1 MAQPSTSEDI
11 SHLLAVV
18 IAVVAVSALYFAKVI
33 FVPLAL
39 GILLAFVLS
48 PLVSLLQRARL
59 GRVPSAF
66 VAVLLT
72 LVLVGVLAWIVTRQ
86 FAAVLDQVPHY
97 ESNLEDKIQSLH
109 LKNRTLQNASA
120 TLDELRRTWVSA
132 VGNDQPSFGAIAA
145 SDSQPVPVRMMTQPT
160 FPVESVESIFG
171 WILQIVIVIVLTAF
185 LLIQRENVRNRFI
198 LLAGQHRMIAM
209 TRAIDEASERVSRYL
224 RAQMTVNALY
234 GGVIAL
240 GLHLI
245 GIPGGLLWA
254 VVVGVLRFV
263 PYIGP
268 PLGAVVPVLFSLAIF
283 PGWKEPTLTLG
294 LFIGAELTSAYGIEP
309 ALYGSRTGVSP
320 IAILL
325 AAIFWTFLW
334 GPIGLVLSMPLT
346 VCLVALGRHVPHLGF
361 LELLLGEGPVWEPD
375 TRVYQ
380 RLLAMD
386 QDEAEQVLEDLLA
399 KQSLADVYD
408 SVLIPV
414 LSLAEQHHH
423 HDRIDKSVEDAL
435 CQSVREIIDDL
446 FERYKVSDPPGDEA
460 KQPILKVVCIPAR
473 DEADEIVG
481 IMLAQLL
488 EQAGHS
494 AHSIACGSQQEM
506 FRHLSLEDTDVVC
519 ISALSPF
526 VISHARSIYRALR
539 ARSPKLPIVVGLW
552 SFPGDTSKAA
562 QRMGLAEDAA
572 GPVTKLIDAVR
583 LVNDG
588 RIAGATVAHNS
599 AAS

>member
-18 IAVVAVSALYFAKVI
+18 IAVVVVSALYFAKVI

-66 VAVLLT
+66 FAVLLT

-109 LKNRTLQNASA
+109 LKNRTLKNASA

-145 SDSQPVPVRMMTQPT
+145 TDSQPVPVRMMTQPT

-171 WILQIVIVIVLTAF
+171 WILQIVIVVVLTAF

-224 RAQMTVNALY
+224 RAQLTVNALY

-245 GIPGGLLWA
+245 GVPGGLLWA

-268 PLGAVVPVLFSLAIF
+268 PLGAVAPVLFSLAIF

-399 KQSLADVYD
+399 KQSLGDVYD

-414 LSLAEQHHH
+414 LSLAEQHRHD
-423 HDRIDKSVEDAL
+423 DRIDKSVEDAL

-446 FERYKVSDPPGDEA
+446 FERYRVSDPPGDEA
-460 KQPILKVVCIPAR
+460 KQPNFKVVCIPAR

-506 FRHLSLEDTDVVC
+506 FRHLSLEDADVVC

-562 QRMGLAEDAA
+562 QRMGLAENAA

>member
-145 SDSQPVPVRMMTQPT
+145 GDSQPVPVRMMTQPT

-198 LLAGQHRMIAM
+198 FLAGQHRMIAM

-460 KQPILKVVCIPAR
+460 KQPIFKVVCIPAR

-506 FRHLSLEDTDVVC
+506 FRHLSLEDADVVC

>member
-145 SDSQPVPVRMMTQPT
+145 GDSQPVPVRMMTQPT

-198 LLAGQHRMIAM
+198 FLAGQHRMIAM

-361 LELLLGEGPVWEPD
+361 L
-375 TRVYQ
+375 
-380 RLLAMD
+380 
-386 QDEAEQVLEDLLA
+386 
-399 KQSLADVYD
+399 
-408 SVLIPV
+408 
-414 LSLAEQHHH
+414 
-423 HDRIDKSVEDAL
+423 
-435 CQSVREIIDDL
+435 
-446 FERYKVSDPPGDEA
+446 
-460 KQPILKVVCIPAR
+460 
-473 DEADEIVG
+473 
-481 IMLAQLL
+481 
-488 EQAGHS
+488 
-494 AHSIACGSQQEM
+494 
-506 FRHLSLEDTDVVC
+506 
-519 ISALSPF
+519 
-526 VISHARSIYRALR
+526 
-539 ARSPKLPIVVGLW
+539 
-552 SFPGDTSKAA
+552 
-562 QRMGLAEDAA
+562 
-572 GPVTKLIDAVR
+572 
-583 LVNDG
+583 
-588 RIAGATVAHNS
+588 
-599 AAS
+599 

>member
-1 MAQPSTSEDI
+1 
-11 SHLLAVV
+11 
-18 IAVVAVSALYFAKVI
+18 
-33 FVPLAL
+33 
-39 GILLAFVLS
+39 
-48 PLVSLLQRARL
+48 
-59 GRVPSAF
+59 
-66 VAVLLT
+66 
-72 LVLVGVLAWIVTRQ
+72 
-86 FAAVLDQVPHY
+86 
-97 ESNLEDKIQSLH
+97 
-109 LKNRTLQNASA
+109 
-120 TLDELRRTWVSA
+120 
-132 VGNDQPSFGAIAA
+132 
-145 SDSQPVPVRMMTQPT
+145 
-160 FPVESVESIFG
+160 
-171 WILQIVIVIVLTAF
+171 
-185 LLIQRENVRNRFI
+185 
-198 LLAGQHRMIAM
+198 
-209 TRAIDEASERVSRYL
+209 
-224 RAQMTVNALY
+224 MTVNALY

-494 AHSIACGSQQEM
+494 AWFHQLAGRSRKCSG
-506 FRHLSLEDTDVVC
+506 T
-519 ISALSPF
+519 
-526 VISHARSIYRALR
+526 SHWKTL
-539 ARSPKLPIVVGLW
+539 
-552 SFPGDTSKAA
+552 
-562 QRMGLAEDAA
+562 M
-572 GPVTKLIDAVR
+572 
-583 LVNDG
+583 
-588 RIAGATVAHNS
+588 
-599 AAS
+599 